1 MKIFR
6 TLGLLFILAG
16 TILIQSCSHLS
27 SEAREIVG
35 NYVIPEVSDN
45 VPVMELNRDA
55 SCLVRAIRPGVIT
68 YTVRGT
74 WNVENDSLVM
84 LLDKTSV
91 EVDGDASL
99 VGDIPERYSRKIVEH
114 SDLSLELEN
123 EGILYYYKKII

>member
-1 MKIFR
+1 
-6 TLGLLFILAG
+6 
-16 TILIQSCSHLS
+16 
-27 SEAREIVG
+27 
-35 NYVIPEVSDN
+35 
-45 VPVMELNRDA
+45 
-55 SCLVRAIRPGVIT
+55 
-68 YTVRGT
+68 
-74 WNVENDSLVM
+74 M